1 MQAVLVGEPDL
12 TVPMPVLTC
21 TGASIKKMMYVL
33 LYIGTCI
40 GLYLC
45 FYWSTF
51 ESIGI
56 VLLNVLVAV
65 SSLLSIVCVCVCWIQ
80 IQPQN
85 FETFY
90 TKQGS

>member
-21 TGASIKKMMYVL
+21 TGASIKKMMYAL

-51 ESIGI
+51 DCIGSRELI
-56 VLLNVLVAV
+56 FSMSNV
-65 SSLLSIVCVCVCWIQ
+65 
-80 IQPQN
+80 
-85 FETFY
+85 
-90 TKQGS
+90 